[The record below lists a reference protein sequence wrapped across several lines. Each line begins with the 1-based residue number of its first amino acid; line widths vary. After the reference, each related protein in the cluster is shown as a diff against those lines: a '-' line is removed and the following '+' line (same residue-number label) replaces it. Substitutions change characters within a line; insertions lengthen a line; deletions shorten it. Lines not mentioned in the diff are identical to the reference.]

1 MNNETGKY
9 EQLNIFD
16 MLNEIENKNKP
27 ERGEYDRCDHCNMPR
42 CYGCKYLE
50 EYKDE

>member
-1 MNNETGKY
+1 MDDKGEY
-9 EQLNIFD
+9 VQISIFD
-16 MLNEIENKNKP
+16 ILENQNKQP
-27 ERGEYDRCDHCNMPR
+27 EQGPYDRCDHCNMPR